1 MPPDDLPPGLVW
13 YPSDRP
19 GIRRARRGRGFSYLA
34 PDGTR
39 IDDAGERTRIEKLA
53 VPPAYEDVW
62 ISPRVRGHLQATGL
76 DVKARRQYR
85 YHPDW
90 TAARAEKKWHLLPAF
105 GRALPEVRAWI
116 ESGLKA
122 PAGSQDLAVAL
133 ALRLIDRAS
142 MRVGGDSESA
152 RGAVT
157 LKRRDAKVEG
167 RHVTLDWI
175 AKGGRKTH
183 KELDDRRLARALHR
197 IGDLP
202 GGRLATWTGP
212 DGEQRFLRSEA
223 VNERLAILAGEGM
236 TAKTFRTWNGSL
248 AAFEAAMNDAA
259 PTIGAMADA
268 AAARLHNTPAIART
282 SYVHPA
288 VLALS
293 EAPHA
298 GDWRGG
304 PRGLDG
310 AERRLVVLTEAWAE
324 AARSAPERA

>member
-1 MPPDDLPPGLVW
+1 MPPEDVPSGLVW
-13 YPSDRP
+13 YPADRP
-19 GIRRARRGRGFSYLA
+19 GIRRERRGRGFSYLA

-39 IDDAGERTRIEKLA
+39 IDDAGERARIEKLA
-53 VPPAYEDVW
+53 VPPAYEKVW

-90 TAARAEKKWHLLPAF
+90 TAARAEKKWHLLPGF
-105 GRALPEVRAWI
+105 GRALPDIRAWI
-116 ESGLKA
+116 ESGLRA
-122 PAGSQDLAVAL
+122 PAGSLDLAVAL

-157 LKRRDAKVEG
+157 LGRRNVRTKG
-167 RHVTLDWI
+167 GHVTLDWI

-183 KELDDRRLARALHR
+183 KEIDDRRLARALHR

-202 GGRLATWTGP
+202 GARLATWIGE
-212 DGEQRFLRSEA
+212 DGAQHVLRSEA
-223 VNERLAILAGEGM
+223 VNERLAALAGAGV

-248 AAFEAAMNDAA
+248 AAFEAAMAADA

-268 AAARLHNTPAIART
+268 AAERLHNTPAIART

-288 VLALS
+288 VLALA
-293 EAPHA
+293 ETPF
-298 GDWRGG
+298 GGEWRGG
-304 PRGLDG
+304 PTGLEG
-310 AERRLVVLTEAWAE
+310 AERRLVVLTESWARE
-324 AARSAPERA
+324 AQDASAA

>member
-1 MPPDDLPPGLVW
+1 MPPEDIPSGLVW
-13 YPSDRP
+13 YPADRP
-19 GIRRARRGRGFSYLA
+19 GIRRERRGRGFSYVA

-39 IDDAGERTRIEKLA
+39 IDDARERTRIEKLA

-62 ISPRVRGHLQATGL
+62 ISPRRRGHLQATGL
-76 DVKARRQYR
+76 DVKRRRQYR

-90 TAARAEKKWHLLPAF
+90 TAARAERKWHLLPAF
-105 GRALPEVRAWI
+105 GRALPEIRGWI

-122 PAGSQDLAVAL
+122 KAGSLDLAVAV

-157 LKRRDAKVEG
+157 LQRRDAKVKG
-167 RHVTLDWI
+167 GHVTLDWI

-183 KELDDRRLARALHR
+183 KELDDRRLAQALHR

-202 GGRLATWTGP
+202 GARLATWLGE
-212 DGEQRFLRSEA
+212 DGERHFLRSES
-223 VNERLAILAGEGM
+223 VNERLAALAGPGM

-248 AAFEAAMNDAA
+248 AAFEAASEAGT
-259 PTIGAMADA
+259 PTIGAMAEA
-268 AAARLHNTPAIART
+268 AAERLHNTPTIARQ

-288 VLALS
+288 VLALADTPY
-293 EAPHA
+293 E

-304 PRGLDG
+304 PRGLEG
-310 AERRLVVLTEAWAE
+310 AERRLVLLTEGWDG
-324 AARSAPERA
+324 SALA

>member
-1 MPPDDLPPGLVW
+1 MPPEQVPQGLVW
-13 YPSDRP
+13 YPADRP
-19 GIRRARRGRGFSYLA
+19 GIRRERRGRGFSYVA

-39 IDDAGERTRIEKLA
+39 IDDRVERTRIEKLA

-62 ISPRVRGHLQATGL
+62 ISPRRRGHLQATGL
-76 DVKARRQYR
+76 DVKRRRQYR

-105 GRALPEVRAWI
+105 GRALPDIRDWI

-122 PAGSQDLAVAL
+122 PAGSPDLAVAV

-157 LKRRDAKVEG
+157 LQRRDAKVDGG
-167 RHVTLDWI
+167 RVTLDWI

-183 KELDDRRLARALHR
+183 KELTDRRLARALHR
-197 IGDLP
+197 IGELP
-202 GGRLATWTGP
+202 GARLATWLGD
-212 DGEQRFLRSEA
+212 DGERRFLRSEA
-223 VNERLAILAGEGM
+223 VNERLAALAGTGM

-248 AAFEAAMNDAA
+248 AAFEAAMEAEN
-259 PTIGAMADA
+259 PTVSAMAEA
-268 AAARLHNTPAIART
+268 AAERLHNTPAIARE

-288 VLALS
+288 VLALA
-293 EAPHA
+293 EAPHR
-298 GDWRGG
+298 GGWRGG

-310 AERRLVVLTEAWAE
+310 AERRLVVLAE
-324 AARSAPERA
+324 GWQGG